1 MPKSARGLQ
10 QKRVSKKQR
19 TRAANDFDSTK
30 VVRKQSKALGITPQQ
45 ERAKNTEQAGVR
57 ADKRAIAKQKRE
69 RRKEAKA
76 QVKGAKEDAIK
87 PAAAQRALDAANVE
101 RRQRQAAA
109 AAAAAA
115 RLSATSVQ

>member
-87 PAAAQRALDAANVE
+87 QAAAQRALDAANEE